1 VADAD
6 EPRRFEEIVAPLR
19 AEAPFADPPPQRSAR
34 RSHAM
39 LIAGV
44 VCCAAAAA
52 VLLFGGVS
60 GAVLAVLPWFAGMVL
75 VVLSRGRA

>member
-1 VADAD
+1 
-6 EPRRFEEIVAPLR
+6 
-19 AEAPFADPPPQRSAR
+19 
-34 RSHAM
+34 M

-60 GAVLAVLPWFAGMVL
+60 GAVLAVLPWLAGMVL